1 MVAPCVY
8 TSSMAAHSRRKA
20 VSSAA
25 GIKGVQAESAQP
37 SSRGLHS
44 GAIDGGMAQPL
55 DSSRAGTLGALGA
68 AAGGVAAVGASGQQA
83 APQPSRRAAA
93 EGWQQAEETG
103 KLLAAGGV
111 AGAVSKSATAPLAR
125 LTILYQVCWWT
136 TAGPCHTARQQARS
150 LTAAA
155 ASNAKSLPAVAACIC
170 CVHISI
176 TG

>member
-1 MVAPCVY
+1 
-8 TSSMAAHSRRKA
+8 MAAHSRRKA

-68 AAGGVAAVGASGQQA
+68 AAGGVAAVGVSGQQA
-83 APQPSRRAAA
+83 ASQPRRSAAA

-103 KLLAAGGV
+103 KLL

-125 LTILYQVCWWT
+125 LTILYQVCCAT
-136 TAGPCHTARQQARS
+136 ST
-150 LTAAA
+150 
-155 ASNAKSLPAVAACIC
+155 
-170 CVHISI
+170 VHLEYI
-176 TG
+176 

>member
-1 MVAPCVY
+1 M
-8 TSSMAAHSRRKA
+8 
-20 VSSAA
+20 
-25 GIKGVQAESAQP
+25 KGVQAESAQP

-68 AAGGVAAVGASGQQA
+68 TAGGVAAAGASGQPA
-83 APQPSRRAAA
+83 ASQPSRKAAA

-125 LTILYQVCWWT
+125 LTILYQVCCEEIAVPRT
-136 TAGPCHTARQQARS
+136 YIHCASATAVHDGSCSIKCEHS
-150 LTAAA
+150 LALAD
-155 ASNAKSLPAVAACIC
+155 ASAVC
-170 CVHISI
+170 
-176 TG
+176 T

>member
-1 MVAPCVY
+1 
-8 TSSMAAHSRRKA
+8 MAAHSRRKA

-55 DSSRAGTLGALGA
+55 DSSRAGTLGALGV
-68 AAGGVAAVGASGQQA
+68 AAGGVAAAGASGQQA
-83 APQPSRRAAA
+83 ASQPRRSAAA

-125 LTILYQVCWWT
+125 LTILYQVCCAT
-136 TAGPCHTARQQARS
+136 STVHLEYIQIVQRQVQ
-150 LTAAA
+150 LCTPAA
-155 ASNAKSLPAVAACIC
+155 PAL
-170 CVHISI
+170 H
-176 TG
+176 GRHR